1 MGGQVESVPGAAAG
15 PRVVPDPSTAP
26 PDFQGLFV
34 AHYGF
39 VCRALRSMRV
49 DAASIEDLAQ
59 DVFIVLHRRLDD
71 YDPSRDV
78 RSWLWGI
85 ARRVANTHARS
96 MTRAQRRLQAL
107 PSPEPQRSADDKV
120 ELRQRADVVTEFL
133 GSLPPEQREVF
144 VLMELES
151 MSAPEV
157 AEGLGIKLN
166 TVYSR
171 LRTARERF
179 KRVVARHR
187 ALEGSRARA

>member
-1 MGGQVESVPGAAAG
+1 MGGQVESVPGTPAG
-15 PRVVPDPSTAP
+15 PRVVPDPPAP
-26 PDFQGLFV
+26 PLDFQGLFT

-49 DAASIEDLAQ
+49 DSASIEDLAQ

-71 YDPSRDV
+71 YDSARDV

-85 ARRVANTHARS
+85 ARRVASTHARS
-96 MTRAQRRLQAL
+96 AVRAERRLQAL
-107 PSPEPQRSADDKV
+107 PEPEPPRAPDDRV
-120 ELRQRADVVTEFL
+120 EMRQRADVVAQFL
-133 GSLPPEQREVF
+133 GALPSEQRDVF

-171 LRTARERF
+171 LRAARERF
-179 KRVVARHR
+179 KRVVAQHR
-187 ALEGSRARA
+187 AQHERRVHA